1 MPEGGG
7 GDSRVVLGSA
17 RFGMERRSVDGSPSN
32 RWRMYLGG
40 NNGKIDEPTPELLT
54 AEEVAAFLRLHP
66 DRVYRLIR
74 EHRLPAVHLGRTV
87 RVSKHVLM
95 EWLEAGGTV
104 TGDKT
109 SSIVSKEARA

>member
-1 MPEGGG
+1 M
-7 GDSRVVLGSA
+7 DDHR
-17 RFGMERRSVDGSPSN
+17 D
-32 RWRMYLGG
+32 
-40 NNGKIDEPTPELLT
+40 NGKVAGGVESLELLT
-54 AEEVAAFLRLHP
+54 AEEVAAILRIHP

-74 EHRLPAVHLGRTV
+74 ERRLPAVHLGRTV
-87 RVSKHVLM
+87 RIFRYVLM